1 MTKKEL
7 NKIQTAAY
15 AAFLET
21 DSGKEFLATPA
32 ICCKCWGVEE
42 GEKKT
47 LLITYHDTQLN
58 NETLKAIGHS
68 PEASAQLLF
77 SANKQTKTLTPAEW
91 D

>member
-1 MTKKEL
+1 MTIKEL
-7 NKIQTAAY
+7 NKIRTAAY

-21 DSGKEFLATPA
+21 DSGKEFLATPE
-32 ICCKCWGVEE
+32 IFCKCWRLEE
-42 GEKKT
+42 GEKRT
-47 LLITYHDTQLN
+47 LLITYHDTQIN
-58 NETLKAIGHS
+58 NETLKAHGHS